1 MTAPAT
7 LLRLMWLASP
17 ALPVGGFSYSEGLE
31 AALDA
36 GRIQGEASVGDWLLD
51 QLHLSLA
58 RADLPACAQA
68 FQAWQAPPDAARL
81 QALNDWVLAT
91 RESAEFRLQTEQMGR
106 SLVEW
111 LRNGEHAGDPR
122 LACCA
127 ELSPAPTWPVAFAL
141 ACALACAHE
150 PLAEDQGEDP
160 AKDPAKD
167 PPKDP
172 TKDNAQGAAAS
183 ALLALAFG
191 WAENMAQAAMKSV
204 PLGQAAAQRILTRL
218 TQAIPSAVQQALAL
232 PDHERQAFTPGLA
245 ILSARHESQYS
256 RLFRS

>member
-36 GRIQGEASVGDWLLD
+36 GRVQGEAGVGDWLLD

-68 FQAWQAPPDAARL
+68 FQAWQTPPDAARL

-122 LACCA
+122 IARCAALA
-127 ELSPAPTWPVAFAL
+127 PAPSWPVAFAL
-141 ACALACAHE
+141 ACVLASGTADTADDDAKND
-150 PLAEDQGEDP
+150 AEQ
-160 AKDPAKD
+160 
-167 PPKDP
+167 
-172 TKDNAQGAAAS
+172 

-218 TQAIPSAVQQALAL
+218 TQAIPEAVRQALAL
-232 PDHERQAFTPGLA
+232 PEDARQAFTPGLA

>member
-36 GRIQGEASVGDWLLD
+36 GRVQGEAAVGDWLLD

-68 FQAWQAPPDAARL
+68 FQAWQAPPNAARL

-160 AKDPAKD
+160 AKDP
-167 PPKDP
+167 PKDP
-172 TKDNAQGAAAS
+172 TKDNTQGAAAS

>member
-1 MTAPAT
+1 MTRPAT

-31 AALDA
+31 AAIDA
-36 GRIQGEASVGDWLLD
+36 GRVQGEAAVGDWLLD

-68 FQAWQAPPDAARL
+68 FRAWQSPSDAPRL
-81 QALNDWVLAT
+81 QDLNDWVLAT

-122 LACCA
+122 IARCA

-150 PLAEDQGEDP
+150 PPAEDPSQDSAE
-160 AKDPAKD
+160 
-167 PPKDP
+167 
-172 TKDNAQGAAAS
+172 S

-218 TQAIPSAVQQALAL
+218 TQAIPSVVQQALAL

>member
-36 GRIQGEASVGDWLLD
+36 GRIQSEASVGDWLLD

-111 LRNGEHAGDPR
+111 LRNGEHAADPR
-122 LACCA
+122 IACCA
-127 ELSPAPTWPVAFAL
+127 GLAPAPSWPVAFAL
-141 ACALACAHE
+141 ACVLASGTADT
-150 PLAEDQGEDP
+150 ADDD
-160 AKDPAKD
+160 AKDDAE
-167 PPKDP
+167 
-172 TKDNAQGAAAS
+172 Q

-218 TQAIPSAVQQALAL
+218 TQAIPEAVQQALSL
-232 PDHERQAFTPGLA
+232 PEDARQAFTPGLA
-245 ILSARHESQYS
+245 ILSARHENQYS